1 MTTVGVY
8 TLTYS
13 VSDSSGN
20 AATPVYRTITIVDTQ
35 APTIT
40 LVGNPTID
48 IQAGTTYVDPGFT
61 ATDIYDGDLTAQ
73 VLVTGTVD
81 TSILGAITLSYD
93 VSDSSNNDAPTK
105 TRTVRVV
112 DTTKPVITLQG
123 ADEILLEVG
132 DSFTEPGYTA
142 TDNYDGIITNNVIVA
157 NSVDTT
163 TPGQYII
170 TYNLVDSQ
178 GNIADEK
185 TRTIVV
191 GSPPNIT
198 LNGPSVITIEVGN
211 TYTDQGA
218 LASDDDD
225 GSLGSTSDT
234 PSLISV
240 NGVEDVNTG
249 LIGTYYIQYSV
260 TDSDGNTTIVQ
271 RTVNVVDTTPP
282 TITLGDDSDIE
293 IEVFSD
299 PYVDNTIVTVS
310 DNYDSA
316 TTLTPSDVVVTDNIN
331 ENVVG
336 TYTISFNLVDSSANA
351 ASTKIRTVRVV
362 DTTAPELIL
371 IGDSTIFI
379 SKGSVYTEQGATAT
393 DNYDGVI
400 TGDVITSGNVNNNQ
414 IGTYTITYNV
424 KDAAENPAAP
434 ITRTVTVGPNV
445 DATATPNPACFGETV
460 TLGSTNTD
468 LVDENGDAYR
478 FEWSATPSTGTLLDT
493 QHIITVSVTQNTIFR
508 LEVYDVNDVL
518 VGSDESEVEV
528 NPLPVYSIQSN
539 TTLCAGDTID
549 LGDGINAETG
559 FTYQWSS
566 LNGYSSTLANPPP
579 HTPQPMI
586 LSL

>member
-1 MTTVGVY
+1 MSLIGDLSQTIQVKSSYTELGVSTIDNYDLSIPFSSVTVTGSVDINTVGTYSIDYDVSDSSGNNAVTITRTVVVEDTEAPVIILAGDADITLEADSPYSDAGASVTDNYNTGLTASVDLSSLDLTTVGVY

-185 TRTIVV
+185 
-191 GSPPNIT
+191 
-198 LNGPSVITIEVGN
+198 
-211 TYTDQGA
+211 
-218 LASDDDD
+218 LAP
-225 GSLGSTSDT
+225 L
-234 PSLISV
+234 
-240 NGVEDVNTG
+240 
-249 LIGTYYIQYSV
+249 
-260 TDSDGNTTIVQ
+260 
-271 RTVNVVDTTPP
+271 
-282 TITLGDDSDIE
+282 
-293 IEVFSD
+293 
-299 PYVDNTIVTVS
+299 
-310 DNYDSA
+310 
-316 TTLTPSDVVVTDNIN
+316 
-331 ENVVG
+331 
-336 TYTISFNLVDSSANA
+336 
-351 ASTKIRTVRVV
+351 
-362 DTTAPELIL
+362 
-371 IGDSTIFI
+371 
-379 SKGSVYTEQGATAT
+379 
-393 DNYDGVI
+393 
-400 TGDVITSGNVNNNQ
+400 
-414 IGTYTITYNV
+414 
-424 KDAAENPAAP
+424 
-434 ITRTVTVGPNV
+434 
-445 DATATPNPACFGETV
+445 
-460 TLGSTNTD
+460 
-468 LVDENGDAYR
+468 
-478 FEWSATPSTGTLLDT
+478 LLD
-493 QHIITVSVTQNTIFR
+493 R
-508 LEVYDVNDVL
+508 L
-518 VGSDESEVEV
+518 
-528 NPLPVYSIQSN
+528 Q
-539 TTLCAGDTID
+539 TL
-549 LGDGINAETG
+549 
-559 FTYQWSS
+559 
-566 LNGYSSTLANPPP
+566 
-579 HTPQPMI
+579 H
-586 LSL
+586 

>member
-1 MTTVGVY
+1 M
-8 TLTYS
+8 L
-13 VSDSSGN
+13 
-20 AATPVYRTITIVDTQ
+20 
-35 APTIT
+35 
-40 LVGNPTID
+40 
-48 IQAGTTYVDPGFT
+48 
-61 ATDIYDGDLTAQ
+61 
-73 VLVTGTVD
+73 
-81 TSILGAITLSYD
+81 ILQ
-93 VSDSSNNDAPTK
+93 
-105 TRTVRVV
+105 
-112 DTTKPVITLQG
+112 LQ
-123 ADEILLEVG
+123 
-132 DSFTEPGYTA
+132 
-142 TDNYDGIITNNVIVA
+142 
-157 NSVDTT
+157 
-163 TPGQYII
+163 GQYII

-234 PSLISV
+234 SSLISV

-282 TITLGDDSDIE
+282 TITLGDDSDIV

-336 TYTISFNLVDSSANA
+336 TYTISFNLVDSSANP

-379 SKGSVYTEQGATAT
+379 SKGSIYSEEGATAT

-400 TGDVITSGNVNNNQ
+400 TGDVITSGSVNNNQ

-434 ITRTVTVGPNV
+434 ITRTVIVGPNV

-478 FEWSATPSTGTLLDT
+478 FEWSATPQLEPCWIHNISLLLLL
-493 QHIITVSVTQNTIFR
+493 HKIP
-508 LEVYDVNDVL
+508 Y
-518 VGSDESEVEV
+518 SDSK
-528 NPLPVYSIQSN
+528 
-539 TTLCAGDTID
+539 
-549 LGDGINAETG
+549 
-559 FTYQWSS
+559 F
-566 LNGYSSTLANPPP
+566 
-579 HTPQPMI
+579 MM
-586 LSL
+586 